1 MEFQLT
7 DEQAAVCELCRDF
20 AREVVAPAAEWL
32 DREHEFAYDIV
43 RRMGEMGL
51 FGLPF
56 AEQYG
61 GAGGDFLAYCLA
73 VEEIARADAGVGIT
87 LEAAVS
93 LGAAPIH
100 DFGTEEQKSELL
112 PDLLAGRPAWEFGLP
127 PPERRSGRR
136 GTPPRPRP

>member
-1 MEFQLT
+1 T
-7 DEQAAVCELCRDF
+7 DEQAAVRELCRDF
-20 AREVVAPAAEWL
+20 AREVVAPAAEKL
-32 DREHEFAYDIV
+32 DREHEFPYDIV

-56 AEQYG
+56 GEQYG

-100 DFGTEEQKSELL
+100 DFGTEEQKPELL
-112 PDLLAGRPAWEFGLP
+112 PDLLAGRRPWALALTPPARGRAPAATRP
-127 PPERRSGRR
+127 PAARSG
-136 GTPPRPRP
+136 